1 LRVFDVK
8 IFIFWGSSGLLRD
21 VGMRTVYNSEEEE
34 WEEEEWEEDF
44 EEEEEEWEEEE
55 WEEEEEEEI

>member
-1 LRVFDVK
+1 
-8 IFIFWGSSGLLRD
+8 
-21 VGMRTVYNSEEEE
+21 MRTLYNSEEEE

-55 WEEEEEEEI
+55 WEEEEGGRGGDLRLLAPSR